1 MTEEFECEDKCW
13 WAKLG
18 DCLDHIL
25 IFCPKK

>member
-1 MTEEFECEDKCW
+1 MTDEIECEKCW
-13 WAKLG
+13 WSKLG

>member
-1 MTEEFECEDKCW
+1 MTKEATNDTCW

-25 IFCPKK
+25 IFCPKRD